1 MANPAQV
8 RSVVRAVQDKWPDL
22 EVHLHV
28 HNTRGMGLANVY
40 AAYLEGVRHFD
51 ASLGGI
57 GGCPFAP
64 GATGNI
70 CTEDTVHMFMEMG
83 IETGIDLDALIDNA
97 KQLEKQLG
105 HQLPGQIIK
114 SGKTMD
120 LHPIPSQS

>member
-1 MANPAQV
+1 MGITDVALADTTGMANPVKV
-8 RSVVRAVQDKWPDL
+8 RKVIHAVKEHWPHL
-22 EVHLHV
+22 TIHLHF

-40 AAYLEGVRHFD
+40 AGYLEGVRHFD

-83 IETGIDLDALIDNA
+83 LSTGINLDVLINTA
-97 KQLEKQLG
+97 KQLERELE
-105 HQLPGQIIK
+105 HVLPGQVI
-114 SGKTMD
+114 
-120 LHPIPSQS
+120 